1 MKWDTNN
8 MVVLAESGHFNG
20 HFDIPWTHCPCSTKY
35 KNHDRCRNWMKK
47 NIFIWTIYNTPT
59 PHPEPPW
66 TIYKKYFTYIYIF
79 TLSIYQSV
87 FDVDIGSIYIY
98 IYPANMLPYTGAGR
112 SLDDTVTGLLGD
124 LAHKGYHLYMDN
136 FYNSVSRC
144 QVLRSLGTQV
154 CGTMRRQQLRSSS
167 RTMMRRL
174 AVDCL

>member
-1 MKWDTNN
+1 M
-8 MVVLAESGHFNG
+8 
-20 HFDIPWTHCPCSTKY
+20 DISTYHEHIVHAVQNIRTMTGAGIEWKRTFLFELFTIHPPPTL
-35 KNHDRCRNWMKK
+35 NHRELFTK
-47 NIFIWTIYNTPT
+47 NILHIY
-59 PHPEPPW
+59 
-66 TIYKKYFTYIYIF
+66 TYLHC
-79 TLSIYQSV
+79 LSIYPGQLTLTL
-87 FDVDIGSIYIY
+87 DLQTIQYIQRY
-98 IYPANMLPYTGAGR
+98 IDIYPANMLPYTGAGR